1 MYKIKTLAVFG
12 LLVLLLSLPVM
23 ALSNATA
30 SVNAQ
35 DGNTHEIVFTIP
47 VGPEGVQYQG
57 EGIPEMLV
65 GGPMAFAA
73 APDGSFW
80 VADTVGNRLLHHSPK
95 GNALG
100 MVDLA
105 GQAVGIGDLEVTG
118 SDVLVLDIAA
128 VIPRVLRLSPAGKL
142 LARYELPEGLRL
154 ENGLSGIALGDQGE
168 ILVER
173 EGGAWV
179 TRLVDAAGRVA
190 PVPLAGYIY
199 RGRLYSTQPADM
211 RAEDTRRGYITAG
224 DKRIEVAVPHDLGG
238 LRILGFGRDDS
249 FT

>member
-1 MYKIKTLAVFG
+1 MYRIKFLAVFV
-12 LLVLLLSLPVM
+12 LAALLLSLPVM
-23 ALSNATA
+23 ALSNATTPV
-30 SVNAQ
+30 SAQ

-65 GGPMAFAA
+65 GGPAAFAV

-80 VADTVGNRLLHHSPK
+80 IADTVGNRLLHYSSK

-100 MVDLA
+100 VINLA
-105 GQAVGIGDLEVTG
+105 GRAVGIGDLAVTS
-118 SDVLVLDIAA
+118 SDVLALDIAA
-128 VIPRVLRLSPAGKL
+128 VIPRILRLSPDGKL

-173 EGGAWV
+173 EGGA
-179 TRLVDAAGRVA
+179 
-190 PVPLAGYIY
+190 
-199 RGRLYSTQPADM
+199 
-211 RAEDTRRGYITAG
+211 
-224 DKRIEVAVPHDLGG
+224 
-238 LRILGFGRDDS
+238 
-249 FT
+249 